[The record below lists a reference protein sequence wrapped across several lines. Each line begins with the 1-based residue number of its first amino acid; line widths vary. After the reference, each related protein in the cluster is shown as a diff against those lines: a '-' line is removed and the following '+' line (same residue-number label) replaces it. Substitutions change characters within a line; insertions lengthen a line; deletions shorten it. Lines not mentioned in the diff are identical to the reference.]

1 MHPEQLVKLI
11 TVADVTPS
19 WPLVV
24 QRAQAGR
31 PVEDFSVREIRAAI
45 KNLRD
50 ALDAAEG
57 SLNTRVKQPEREP
70 EVIVPKTRRPEIT
83 MRELRSYVDL
93 PEPNW
98 SFVNRPYENTPW
110 VDTRRS

>member
-1 MHPEQLVKLI
+1 MHPEQLVKVL
-11 TVADVTPS
+11 TVSDVTPS
-19 WPLVV
+19 WPLIV

-31 PVEDFSVREIRAAI
+31 PVEDFSVSEIRAVI
-45 KNLRD
+45 KSLRYV
-50 ALDAAEG
+50 LDAAEE
-57 SLNTRVKQPEREP
+57 SLNTRVKQPEPEP
-70 EVIVPKTRRPEIT
+70 EVIVPKPRGPEIT

-93 PEPNW
+93 PEPHW